1 MNYSITD
8 FIGQEVRRFSFLIM
22 RGRVFYNLFTL
33 YEAVVPDMQDA
44 NAFPPENGHPF
55 CKFDK
60 KAPGN
65 EDKVFLSVDVCVL
78 TEEMIMEP
86 WKKMVIDGYTIQSDI
101 EQFNWLLDDRSKS
114 ALIPLH
120 EEREKRHEL
129 VDMLPKRRCAAY
141 VNYCIPQALPQDGV
155 LNGIER
161 NEKLTKQI
169 RKLSTQ
175 YLHYDL
181 TLHTKFYGGFVF
193 ATYNPVYS
201 QIDLSEASDSRG
213 LFCRVHYRP
222 GNKQPLT
229 FRIKAYDKNRQ
240 LIGQYVR
247 SNAACAFLLHFTFDV
262 KFNSLDIDVYDQHDI
277 LIDCYNYVTFI
288 HQILLNIDA
297 AAKKVEYHDN
307 EGNVRTVD
315 KYVNAASSRIG
326 TEEIQTL
333 FGSSDAYTYDKFEKS
348 LDFVFFDG
356 DKERQ
361 EENRQKAQDCIFSIL
376 NSARTVCYI
385 ADIFFNKKSLLGFIC
400 PIRHLDL
407 DIRILSSKEKNNGDE
422 LSELKIAIEE
432 HNQQVGSNI
441 TCRLMRG
448 KAALHDRFIIADD
461 KMWMLGCSLNEFG
474 IRATTLIRV
483 PQAYASKII
492 SSTEQWWAD
501 DNITEQL

>member
-8 FIGQEVRRFSFLIM
+8 YIGQEVRRFSFLIM

-33 YEAVVPDMQDA
+33 YEAVVPDMQDV
-44 NAFPPENGHPF
+44 NAFPSENGHPF

-86 WKKMVIDGYTIQSDI
+86 WKNMVIDGYTIQSDI
-101 EQFNWLLDDRSKS
+101 EQFNWLLDDRRKS

-120 EEREKRHEL
+120 EERDMRHEL
-129 VDMLPKRRCAAY
+129 VDMLPKRSCAAY
-141 VNYCIPQALPQDGV
+141 VNYCIPQALPQDVV
-155 LNGIER
+155 LNGIGR

-193 ATYNPVYS
+193 ATYNPVYR

-213 LFCRVHYRP
+213 IFCRVHYRP

-247 SNAACAFLLHFTFDV
+247 SNAACEFLSHFTFDV
-262 KFNSLDIDVYDQHDI
+262 KFRSLDIDVYDQHDI

-297 AAKKVEYHDN
+297 AAKKVEYHDD
-307 EGNVRTVD
+307 EGNVRTVE
-315 KYVNAASSRIG
+315 KYVNAARSRIG
-326 TEEIQTL
+326 TEEIQSL

-361 EENRQKAQDCIFSIL
+361 EENRQKAQDCILRIL
-376 NSARTVCYI
+376 NSARSVCYI
-385 ADIFFNKKSLLGFIC
+385 ADIFFNIKSFIDFIC

-422 LSELKIAIEE
+422 LSELKTAIEE
-432 HNQQVGSNI
+432 HNRQVGSNI
-441 TCRLMRG
+441 SCRLMRG

-492 SSTEQWWAD
+492 ASTEQWWAD

>member
-8 FIGQEVRRFSFLIM
+8 YFGKKVRRFSFLIM

-33 YEAVVPDMQDA
+33 YEAVVPDMQDV
-44 NAFPPENGHPF
+44 NAFPSENEHPF

-78 TEEMIMEP
+78 TEEMIMQP
-86 WKKMVIDGYTIQSDI
+86 WKNMVIDGYTIQSDI

-120 EEREKRHEL
+120 EERDERYEL

-141 VNYCIPQALPQDGV
+141 VNYCIPQALPHDGV
-155 LNGIER
+155 LNGIDR

-169 RKLSTQ
+169 RELSTQ

-193 ATYNPVYS
+193 ATYNPVYR

-213 LFCRVHYRP
+213 IFCRVHYRP

-247 SNAACAFLLHFTFDV
+247 SNAACAFLSHFTFDV
-262 KFNSLDIDVYDQHDI
+262 KFHSIDIDVYDQNDI

-288 HQILLNIDA
+288 HQILLNIDS
-297 AAKKVEYHDN
+297 AAKKVEYHDD
-307 EGNVRTVD
+307 EGNVRTVE

-326 TEEIQTL
+326 TEEIQSL

-361 EENRQKAQDCIFSIL
+361 EENRQKAQDCILRIL
-376 NSARTVCYI
+376 NSARMVCYI
-385 ADIFFNKKSLLGFIC
+385 ADIFFNIKSFIDFIC

-422 LSELKIAIEE
+422 LSELKTAIEE
-432 HNQQVGSNI
+432 HNRQVGSNI
-441 TCRLMRG
+441 SCRLMRG